1 MPDTEHPKMDAWVKQ
16 LAKTVGIPDKDCY
29 FVGHS
34 LGCITILRYLESLKG
49 QVVGGAVLVAGFSD
63 NLGFKE
69 IDSFFA
75 KPLDWKKIKSRCS
88 KFTAIDSN
96 TDRYVPLR
104 HAKIFRE
111 KLGAEAVV
119 VKKMGHFSRVKELP
133 VVLEAVLK
141 MVK

>member
-1 MPDTEHPKMDAWVKQ
+1 M
-16 LAKTVGIPDKDCY
+16 
-29 FVGHS
+29 
-34 LGCITILRYLESLKG
+34 
-49 QVVGGAVLVAGFSD
+49 LVAGFSD

-69 IDSFFA
+69 IDSFFS
-75 KPLDWKKIKSRCS
+75 KPISWERIKSRCS
-88 KFTAIDSN
+88 KFTAIHSN

-133 VVLEAVLK
+133 VALEAVLRISP
-141 MVK
+141 